1 MREVVLFAVRKGI
14 HISLLPKPMPHSLFS
29 RRVQDAFSAPNA
41 WSEAC
46 SALRRANLSA
56 WDMTVTNP
64 TKAGLECDWDMTART
79 LRNAPLDT
87 YVPHGLG
94 DVSARQ
100 AIVAHLRE
108 RTTAHEHGYFDAGR
122 NDAYDVA
129 RLMLTTSTS
138 ESYAYLFKLLC
149 EPGDC
154 VMVPEP
160 SYPLLSHLAT
170 MESLRIVTYKLGYDG
185 AWFVDWDSVKEGL
198 KARPKAIVVVTPN
211 NPTASCC
218 SVEEYRHLRD
228 TGVPL
233 IVDQVFTPYT
243 RVGVSASLPFEE
255 EEGLTFVLDG
265 LSKRCALPH
274 LKLGW
279 LAAFGRKKSTD
290 AAMQAL
296 ELIGDTYLGV
306 GALVQSA
313 AGQLLEDTRGV
324 RSTIRAR
331 LANNYAQL
339 CAAEQNGAPLSVLH
353 YQGGW
358 SAMFRLPSY
367 YSDEQWAERLLE
379 RGVITH
385 PGWLYDCSLAA
396 TMVVSLLTSEDAFRE
411 GMQRIIAS
419 IE

>member
-1 MREVVLFAVRKGI
+1 M
-14 HISLLPKPMPHSLFS
+14 SQTLFS

-46 SALRRANLSA
+46 AALRRANIPT

-64 TKAGLECDWDMTART
+64 TKAGLDCDWDTMART
-79 LRNAPLDT
+79 LRSAPLDT

-100 AIVAHLRE
+100 AIVSHLRD
-108 RTTAHEHGYFDAGR
+108 RTRSEEYGYFDGGR
-122 NDAYDVA
+122 NDAYDVS

-138 ESYAYLFKLLC
+138 ESYSYLFKLLC

-154 VMVPEP
+154 VMIPEP

-170 MESLRIVTYKLGYDG
+170 MESLRIVSYKLGYDG
-185 AWFVDWDSVKEGL
+185 AWFVDFDSVKEGL
-198 KARPKAIVVVTPN
+198 KARPKAIVLVTPN

-218 SVEEYRHLRD
+218 SVEEYRQLRD

-243 RVGVSASLPFEE
+243 CASVEACLPFEE

-279 LAAFGRKKSTD
+279 LSAFGRKKSTN

-306 GALVQSA
+306 SALVQSA
-313 AGQLLEDTRGV
+313 AGQLLEDTHVV

-331 LANNYAQL
+331 LKANYAQL
-339 CAAEQNGAPLSVLH
+339 RAVEQNGAPLSVLH
-353 YQGGW
+353 HQGGW
-358 SAMFRLPSY
+358 SALFRLPSY
-367 YSDEQWAERLLE
+367 HNDEQWAQRLLE
-379 RGVITH
+379 GGVMTH
-385 PGWLYDCSLAA
+385 PGWLYDCSLPA
-396 TMVVSLLTSEDAFRE
+396 TMVVSLLTSEVTFRE
-411 GMQRIIAS
+411 GLQRIVEAV
-419 IE
+419 EWR